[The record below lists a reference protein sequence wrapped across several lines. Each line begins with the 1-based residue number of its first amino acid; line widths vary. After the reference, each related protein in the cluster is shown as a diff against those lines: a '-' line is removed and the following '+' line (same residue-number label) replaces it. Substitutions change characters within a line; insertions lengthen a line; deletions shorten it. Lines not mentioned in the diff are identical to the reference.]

1 MFCKTG
7 YDIPP
12 GHPAYEMF
20 VCGLSNMWKPDIT
33 LPNCHRKIGTIGVGI
48 RMSAHYYFDG
58 DCHNKAVIL
67 AIQESFI
74 LNLKASPYTDGC
86 LVFAKTCSPE
96 NVEVQCGV
104 TKKKRS
110 VGLGIG
116 FSFVIKFHN
125 QNLSLDSFFTNI
137 STQSM
142 NLDLEIN
149 GSRYTAYDIQSSSY
163 EVLCPDLTIPSQNH
177 MACVICAPGSY
188 FDKKKKTCPQCPKG
202 MYQPMEGKEECVKCP
217 DGTTTKSIGS
227 KYNTSCKES
236 CLPGSIS
243 HDGLPPCSLCK
254 KGTYQDTYGN
264 SSCKM
269 CSGSKTTQTDGSSLA
284 KECQEFD
291 ISIKDENGSFTV
303 ALQSL
308 DVDMN
313 FGFYIST
320 WMMFESEASSAE
332 ILEFISSN
340 KTSLASLSNKRT
352 LFFSNMSNHYN
363 MSFLVDKYKWHN
375 YLLYLNKSN
384 VVLFVDGSSTSN
396 AKIGLDNIGT
406 ANLIKVGGYLKRCLT
421 KDANNY

>member
-1 MFCKTG
+1 
-7 YDIPP
+7 
-12 GHPAYEMF
+12 
-20 VCGLSNMWKPDIT
+20 
-33 LPNCHRKIGTIGVGI
+33 
-48 RMSAHYYFDG
+48 
-58 DCHNKAVIL
+58 
-67 AIQESFI
+67 
-74 LNLKASPYTDGC
+74 
-86 LVFAKTCSPE
+86 
-96 NVEVQCGV
+96 
-104 TKKKRS
+104 
-110 VGLGIG
+110 
-116 FSFVIKFHN
+116 
-125 QNLSLDSFFTNI
+125 
-137 STQSM
+137 M

-396 AKIGLDNIGT
+396 VKIGLDNIGT
-406 ANLIKVGGYLKRCLT
+406 ANLIKVGGRGFKGSISQVNIWSFSFDLTTLLKKTSRCFLSSKGDIFSWKQAELVT
-421 KDANNY
+421 SRYAFTVIPSECDDYDSCISNPCHNGICTDDLVGYTCDCFIGFTGRDCEDNIDDCEKNVCQNNSTCIDGVTSFKCICKEGFKGDLCEIKFGMFMKKK